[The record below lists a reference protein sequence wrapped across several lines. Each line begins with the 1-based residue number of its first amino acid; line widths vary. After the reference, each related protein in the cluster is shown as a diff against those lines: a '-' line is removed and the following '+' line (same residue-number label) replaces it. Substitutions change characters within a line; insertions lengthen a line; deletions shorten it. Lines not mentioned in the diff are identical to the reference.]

1 MMVAPGRGS
10 SVTIPSRTI
19 PVQPPAGKTPD
30 SGPGSANYGS
40 RVDLS
45 YLKNQL
51 ESAKRAE
58 SRANQAYKRLAKEYK
73 ESQRQLSDVNK
84 KIVEAQMAQKTLKDS
99 PAQEY
104 SKLQQKTLRS
114 MGLGMTNRQSVGLA
128 GLTVLLGLVA
138 IIGRVE

>member
-10 SVTIPSRTI
+10 SVTIPSKPS

-30 SGPGSANYGS
+30 KGPGSANYGS
-40 RVDLS
+40 EVDLS
-45 YLKNQL
+45 YMKNQL

-58 SRANQAYKRLAKEYK
+58 ARANQAYKKLAEDFK
-73 ESQRQLSDVNK
+73 ESQRQLKDVNK
-84 KIVEAQMAQKTLKDS
+84 KIVDAQRAQKTLDAS

-114 MGLGMTNRQSVGLA
+114 MGLGITNRQSFGFA